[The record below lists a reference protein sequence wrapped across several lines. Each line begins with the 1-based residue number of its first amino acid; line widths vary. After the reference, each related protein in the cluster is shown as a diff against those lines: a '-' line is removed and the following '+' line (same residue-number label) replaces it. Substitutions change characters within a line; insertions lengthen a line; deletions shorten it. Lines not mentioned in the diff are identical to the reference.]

1 MLPTT
6 APLPGPFP
14 DLVEEN
20 LDEASFL
27 WGRWEGELGSL
38 TRNLDEVWSWTED
51 RLSGAIDGLL
61 VAPDQLLTC
70 VIERALSL
78 KDLAYHTVAAHLL
91 TVATA
96 SGARA
101 RLATIM
107 CEAHGASL
115 AAMLRGTEVARLDG
129 TFSTVARALL
139 RRGPEHCAALARL
152 KSFQRAALGDELQAA
167 YEANTVPEQVAVLR
181 AAGSLP
187 EPAVTPWIDRGLT
200 HPNPAV
206 RIAAVESGIRQRQR
220 RAWEAARESVASAEP
235 WSPSLLRLIAIFGKA
250 PDHRIV
256 HDAVSDPASARCAL
270 WALGHIGTREA
281 VEHCLGAMQD
291 PARARLAGE
300 AYASITGADLTR
312 ERLTAHE
319 SGATPSLPPIEE
331 DNLDADLVPRREDL
345 WPLPDPAACAAHWSR
360 VGTRFAP
367 NTRYV
372 RGTPFGVN
380 VLMAALESGPMLR
393 RSDYALELYVR
404 TGGGCDVETRAAGP
418 TQRRMMAAAR
428 ARLGELGR

>member
-1 MLPTT
+1 
-6 APLPGPFP
+6 
-14 DLVEEN
+14 
-20 LDEASFL
+20 
-27 WGRWEGELGSL
+27 
-38 TRNLDEVWSWTED
+38 
-51 RLSGAIDGLL
+51 
-61 VAPDQLLTC
+61 
-70 VIERALSL
+70 
-78 KDLAYHTVAAHLL
+78 
-91 TVATA
+91 
-96 SGARA
+96 
-101 RLATIM
+101 
-107 CEAHGASL
+107 
-115 AAMLRGTEVARLDG
+115 
-129 TFSTVARALL
+129 
-139 RRGPEHCAALARL
+139 
-152 KSFQRAALGDELQAA
+152 
-167 YEANTVPEQVAVLR
+167 
-181 AAGSLP
+181 
-187 EPAVTPWIDRGLT
+187 
-200 HPNPAV
+200 
-206 RIAAVESGIRQRQR
+206 
-220 RAWEAARESVASAEP
+220 
-235 WSPSLLRLIAIFGKA
+235 
-250 PDHRIV
+250 
-256 HDAVSDPASARCAL
+256 
-270 WALGHIGTREA
+270 
-281 VEHCLGAMQD
+281 GAMQD

-428 ARLGELGR
+428 A